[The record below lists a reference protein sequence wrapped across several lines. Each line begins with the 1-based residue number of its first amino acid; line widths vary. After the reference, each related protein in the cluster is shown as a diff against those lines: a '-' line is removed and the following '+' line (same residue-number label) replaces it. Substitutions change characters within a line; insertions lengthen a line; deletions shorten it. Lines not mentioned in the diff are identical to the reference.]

1 MPARLAKTGNA
12 TVTCKEKCPC
22 GRCCVGRSKPARLSR
37 VGYTLIGAMTRQLD
51 PAITTSLTDAVRDLE
66 LRSCAEVVV
75 EVRGRSGSYA
85 FADARF
91 AAGLAFA
98 GLLLL
103 LFSPWPFDSAWVA
116 IDVAILYAAGVAIA
130 QRSMAIRRLM
140 TSDRERTVRV
150 QTTARAV
157 FVERRVSYTEHATG
171 LLVYLSLLER
181 QIEIVEDRGVLVAV
195 QPEEWNRL
203 VATARES
210 RNASAATLLDLL
222 HRLAVVLCECL
233 PAVAGDRDELPD
245 APRFVIE

>member
-1 MPARLAKTGNA
+1 
-12 TVTCKEKCPC
+12 
-22 GRCCVGRSKPARLSR
+22 
-37 VGYTLIGAMTRQLD
+37 MTRQLD
-51 PAITTSLTDAVRDLE
+51 PAITTSLAEAVRDLE

-75 EVRGRSGSYA
+75 EVRARSGSYA

-91 AAGLAFA
+91 AASLAFA
-98 GLLLL
+98 GLLVL
-103 LFSPWPFDSAWVA
+103 LFSPWSFHPAWVA
-116 IDVAILYAAGVAIA
+116 IDVAIFYAAGVAIA
-130 QRSMAIRRLM
+130 QRSMTIRRLM
-140 TSDRERTVRV
+140 TSDSERMIRV

-195 QPEEWNRL
+195 QPEQWNRL

-222 HRLAVVLCECL
+222 HHLAPVLCACL